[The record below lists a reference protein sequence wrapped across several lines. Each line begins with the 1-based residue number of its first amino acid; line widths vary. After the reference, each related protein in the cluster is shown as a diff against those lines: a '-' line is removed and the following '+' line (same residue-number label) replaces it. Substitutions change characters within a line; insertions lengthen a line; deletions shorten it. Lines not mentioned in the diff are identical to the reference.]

1 MNLVNFRICLV
12 NTLNSLNTLNTLN
25 SLNSLHGIS
34 TNLSR
39 YRFVFSQVIC
49 IFALLTIS
57 D

>member
-1 MNLVNFRICLV
+1 MNLVNFRIYLV
-12 NTLNSLNTLNTLN
+12 NTLKSLNTLN